1 MKRTA
6 KSLDEM
12 LGPIPDSLQME
23 TEHSFRISD
32 RIYELMQELG
42 LSHKFWLLSVIILFL
57 HCHSINATNIV
68 TYIVSDSIE
77 SASEKLKMEF
87 ESISNEDDKVRISFK
102 LKSANVPFTIYDAKW
117 VNCDSMLVPTDP
129 FSLITQTKE
138 VSGKNTEWHIS
149 LDFPFSD
156 RFEESDVLILNTD
169 KGIVRC
175 PTSMT
180 GKLREDMNLLRTEY
194 ENKLDI
200 SITSS
205 RTAWI
210 FFYIT
215 LASAIVIGS
224 IILIIVKRRL
234 TRKRKEIEELSM
246 LISERSDRNHEL
258 EAQVNRLY
266 SSRLDTLNMLCNE
279 YFEKSE
285 SEKVKLSL
293 YNEVEK
299 HILALRD
306 TKSIN
311 ELEGIVNE
319 YMDNILVKVREQLPE
334 LNRKDLIFLTYL
346 YAGFSPRAVCIFTD
360 IKIKNFYNRRS
371 RLKERILAS
380 DAQDKEFF
388 VSKM

>member
-1 MKRTA
+1 MK
-6 KSLDEM
+6 D
-12 LGPIPDSLQME
+12 
-23 TEHSFRISD
+23 F
-32 RIYELMQELG
+32 Y
-42 LSHKFWLLSVIILFL
+42 KFWLLSMIILFL
-57 HCHSINATNIV
+57 HCPSINATNVI
-68 TYIVSDSIE
+68 TYVVADSIE
-77 SASEKLKMEF
+77 SASEKLKIEF
-87 ESISNEDDKVRISFK
+87 ESLSNEDDKVRISFK
-102 LKSANVPFTIYDAKW
+102 LKSANLPFTIYDARW
-117 VNCDSMLVPTDP
+117 VNCDSTLVPTDP
-129 FSLITQTKE
+129 FSLIAHPNE

-156 RFEESDVLILNTD
+156 TFEDSDVLILNTD

-175 PTSMT
+175 PTSMA
-180 GKLREDMNLLRTEY
+180 GKLREDMDLLRTEY
-194 ENKLDI
+194 ENKLDR

-205 RTAWI
+205 RKAWI

-215 LASAIVIGS
+215 LASGIVIGS
-224 IILIIVKRRL
+224 TILIIVKRRL

-258 EAQVNRLY
+258 EAQVNTLY

-311 ELEGIVNE
+311 ELEGIVNK

-346 YAGFSPRAVCIFTD
+346 YAGFSPRAVCIFTN

-371 RLKERILAS
+371 RLKERILETN
-380 DAQDKEFF
+380 AQDKEFF

>member
-1 MKRTA
+1 M
-6 KSLDEM
+6 
-12 LGPIPDSLQME
+12 
-23 TEHSFRISD
+23 
-32 RIYELMQELG
+32 
-42 LSHKFWLLSVIILFL
+42 IILFL
-57 HCHSINATNIV
+57 HCPSINATNVI
-68 TYIVSDSIE
+68 TYVVADSIE
-77 SASEKLKMEF
+77 SASEKLKIEF
-87 ESISNEDDKVRISFK
+87 ESLSNEDDKVRISFK
-102 LKSANVPFTIYDAKW
+102 LKSANLPFTIYDARW
-117 VNCDSMLVPTDP
+117 VNCDSTLVPTDP
-129 FSLITQTKE
+129 FSLIAHPNE

-156 RFEESDVLILNTD
+156 TFEDSDVLILNTD

-175 PTSMT
+175 PTSMA
-180 GKLREDMNLLRTEY
+180 GKLREDMDLLRTEY
-194 ENKLDI
+194 ENKLDR

-205 RTAWI
+205 RKAWI

-215 LASAIVIGS
+215 LASGIVIGS
-224 IILIIVKRRL
+224 TILIIVKRRL

-258 EAQVNRLY
+258 EAQVNTLY

-311 ELEGIVNE
+311 ELEGIVNK

-346 YAGFSPRAVCIFTD
+346 YAGFSPRAVCIFTN

-371 RLKERILAS
+371 RLKERILETN
-380 DAQDKEFF
+380 AQDKEFF

>member
-1 MKRTA
+1 MR
-6 KSLDEM
+6 D
-12 LGPIPDSLQME
+12 
-23 TEHSFRISD
+23 F
-32 RIYELMQELG
+32 
-42 LSHKFWLLSVIILFL
+42 HKFWLLSVIILFL
-57 HCHSINATNIV
+57 HCPSINATNII
-68 TYIVSDSIE
+68 TYVVSDSIE
-77 SASEKLKMEF
+77 SSSEKLKMEF
-87 ESISNEDDKVRISFK
+87 ESLSNEDDKIRISFK

-117 VNCDSMLVPTDP
+117 VNCDSTLVPTDP
-129 FSLITQTKE
+129 FSLIAKTDE

-156 RFEESDVLILNTD
+156 TFEDGDVLVLNTD

-180 GKLREDMNLLRTEY
+180 GKLREDMDLLRTEY
-194 ENKLDI
+194 ENNLDR

-205 RTAWI
+205 RKAWI

-215 LASAIVIGS
+215 LASAFVIGS
-224 IILIIVKRRL
+224 TILIIIKRRL
-234 TRKRKEIEELSM
+234 TQKRKEIEELSM
-246 LISERSDRNHEL
+246 LISERSDRNLEL
-258 EAQVNRLY
+258 EAQVNTLY

-311 ELEGIVNE
+311 ELEGIVNK

-334 LNRKDLIFLTYL
+334 LNRKDLTFLTYL
-346 YAGFSPRAVCIFTD
+346 YAGFSPRAVCIFTN

-371 RLKERILAS
+371 RLKERILETN
-380 DAQDKEFF
+380 AQDKEFF

>member
-1 MKRTA
+1 
-6 KSLDEM
+6 
-12 LGPIPDSLQME
+12 
-23 TEHSFRISD
+23 
-32 RIYELMQELG
+32 
-42 LSHKFWLLSVIILFL
+42 
-57 HCHSINATNIV
+57 
-68 TYIVSDSIE
+68 
-77 SASEKLKMEF
+77 MEF
-87 ESISNEDDKVRISFK
+87 ESLSNEDDKVRISFK

-205 RTAWI
+205 RKAWI

-215 LASAIVIGS
+215 LTSAIVIGS
-224 IILIIVKRRL
+224 TILIIVKRRL

-258 EAQVNRLY
+258 EAQVNTLY

-346 YAGFSPRAVCIFTD
+346 YAGFSPRAVCIFTN

-371 RLKERILAS
+371 RLKERILETN
-380 DAQDKEFF
+380 AQDKEFF

>member
-1 MKRTA
+1 MHTVISMKEIL
-6 KSLDEM
+6 K
-12 LGPIPDSLQME
+12 
-23 TEHSFRISD
+23 FR
-32 RIYELMQELG
+32 
-42 LSHKFWLLSVIILFL
+42 LLTVLLLFL
-57 HCHSINATNIV
+57 HCPSINATNIV
-68 TYIVSDSIE
+68 TYVFSDSIDI
-77 SASEKLKMEF
+77 SSEKLIIEF
-87 ESISNEDDKVRISFK
+87 ESLSNGDDKVRISFK

-117 VNCDSMLVPTDP
+117 VNCDTTFVPSEP
-129 FSLITQTKE
+129 FSLIAQTDE
-138 VSGKNTEWHIS
+138 VYGKNTEWHIS

-156 RFEESDVLILNTD
+156 TFDDSDLLILNTD

-180 GKLREDMNLLRTEY
+180 GKLIEEMNLLRTDY

-200 SITSS
+200 SKTGS
-205 RTAWI
+205 RKAWI
-210 FFYIT
+210 FLYLT
-215 LASAIVIGS
+215 LASAIVVGS
-224 IILIIVKRRL
+224 AILIIVRRRL

-246 LISERSDRNHEL
+246 LISERTDRNKEL
-258 EAQVNRLY
+258 EAQVNTLY

-306 TKSIN
+306 TKSIT
-311 ELEGIVNE
+311 ELESIVNR
-319 YMDNILVKVREQLPE
+319 YMDNILVKIREQLPE

-360 IKIKNFYNRRS
+360 IKIKNYYNRRS
-371 RLKERILAS
+371 RLKDRILESNAP
-380 DAQDKEFF
+380 DKEIFA
-388 VSKM
+388 SKI